1 MLESKF
7 FSSENNR
14 KKIIGNLTRKMR
26 KLLKNKKG
34 DFASI
39 VIALVIIF
47 VFAVTSIVFSH
58 AFLKAVSN
66 LKMQE
71 GLSNSSI
78 SVIETVEDRTIP
90 LLDYAVFFIMIA
102 LFIGLIISSIYVRVH
117 PAWLV
122 AFLIA
127 LIIVIVLA
135 GQFTNIFDAISS
147 NDELSSTA
155 SNFTLTNLIMKKT
168 GGVPVLPTI
177 FLVLG
182 VIIVVVLYGKSRSG
196 GLT

>member
-1 MLESKF
+1 
-7 FSSENNR
+7 
-14 KKIIGNLTRKMR
+14 MR

-66 LKMQE
+66 LKMQG
-71 GLSNSSI
+71 GLSNNSI

-182 VIIVVVLYGKSRSG
+182 VIIVVVLYGKSRGG